1 MALPRESLSR
11 LPGKT
16 DRVLIG
22 RGDARCHEHAP
33 QHSGPKRRDRDP
45 GVNEAAGLER
55 SVTRLRGFVADELHY
70 ATQITIA
77 DNASTDATLE
87 TALRLA
93 DSLDGVGVL
102 HLDAKG
108 RGRALRA
115 AWGRSGAE
123 VLAYM
128 DVDLS
133 TDLRHL
139 RELVEPCLDGDVDIA
154 IGSRLARGA
163 RVSRGVKRELISRS
177 YNAILKGALATG
189 FSDAQCGFK
198 AGRREAIHALLPQI
212 EDQNWFFDTELLFLA
227 ERHGMR
233 IHEIPVHWVEDPD
246 SRVKIIHTALE
257 DLRGIH
263 RLRNSHRRTLHPT
276 TKRPAPRPAP
286 FAESQQPQGPL
297 TAR

>member
-1 MALPRESLSR
+1 MLALMSAHHSTP
-11 LPGKT
+11 
-16 DRVLIG
+16 
-22 RGDARCHEHAP
+22 AP
-33 QHSGPKRRDRDP
+33 SVEIVIP
-45 GVNEAAGLER
+45 VYNEAAGLER
-55 SVTRLRGFVADELHY
+55 SVTRLRGFVADEFHY
-70 ATQITIA
+70 ATRITIA
-77 DNASTDATLE
+77 DNASTDATLK

-115 AWGRSGAE
+115 AWGRSDAE

-139 RELVEPCLDGDVDIA
+139 RELVEPCLDGDVDVA

-177 YNAILKGALATG
+177 YNAILRGALATG

-227 ERHGMR
+227 ELHCMR
-233 IHEIPVHWVEDPD
+233 IHEIPVHWVDDPD
-246 SRVKIIHTALE
+246 SRVKLIRTALE
-257 DLRGIH
+257 DLRGIR
-263 RLRNSHRRTLHPT
+263 RLRDTHRPVLRPVSR
-276 TKRPAPRPAP
+276 RPAR
-286 FAESQQPQGPL
+286 GPL

>member
-177 YNAILKGALATG
+177 YNAILKGALTTDVYKRQVHPLDDRDHLPVGLVLCRLLDPGVDVADDRLDVANHLAL
-189 FSDAQCGFK
+189 SL
-198 AGRREAIHALLPQI
+198 IHI
-212 EDQNWFFDTELLFLA
+212 
-227 ERHGMR
+227 
-233 IHEIPVHWVEDPD
+233 
-246 SRVKIIHTALE
+246 
-257 DLRGIH
+257 
-263 RLRNSHRRTLHPT
+263 
-276 TKRPAPRPAP
+276 
-286 FAESQQPQGPL
+286 
-297 TAR
+297 

>member
-1 MALPRESLSR
+1 MLALMSAHHSTP
-11 LPGKT
+11 
-16 DRVLIG
+16 
-22 RGDARCHEHAP
+22 AP
-33 QHSGPKRRDRDP
+33 SVEIVIP
-45 GVNEAAGLER
+45 VYNEAAGLER
-55 SVTRLRGFVADELHY
+55 SVTRLHGFVADEFHY
-70 ATQITIA
+70 ATRITIA
-77 DNASTDATLE
+77 DNASTDATLK

-115 AWGRSGAE
+115 AWGRSDAE

-163 RVSRGVKRELISRS
+163 RVSRAVKRELISRS
-177 YNAILKGALATG
+177 YNAILRGALATG

-198 AGRREAIHALLPQI
+198 AGRREAIHALLPEI

-227 ERHGMR
+227 ELHGMQ
-233 IHEIPVHWVEDPD
+233 IHEIPVHWVDDPD
-246 SRVKIIHTALE
+246 SRVKLIQTALE
-257 DLRGIH
+257 DLRGIR
-263 RLRNSHRRTLHPT
+263 RLRDTHRPTLRRASR
-276 TKRPAPRPAP
+276 RPARRPAP
-286 FAESQQPQGPL
+286 FAESHQPPGPL

>member
-1 MALPRESLSR
+1 MLAVMSAHDSTP
-11 LPGKT
+11 
-16 DRVLIG
+16 
-22 RGDARCHEHAP
+22 AP
-33 QHSGPKRRDRDP
+33 SVEIVIPVH
-45 GVNEAAGLER
+45 NEARGLER
-55 SVTRLRGFVADELHY
+55 SVTRLRGFVADELRY

-115 AWGRSGAE
+115 AWGRSGAD

-139 RELVEPCLDGDVDIA
+139 PELIKPCLDGDVDIA
-154 IGSRLARGA
+154 IGSRLAPGA
-163 RVSRGVKRELISRS
+163 RVLRGVKREVISRG
-177 YNAILKGALATG
+177 YNALLKAALSTG

-198 AGRREAIHALLPQI
+198 AGRRDAIHALLPEI
-212 EDQNWFFDTELLFLA
+212 ADETWFFDTELLYLA
-227 ERHGMR
+227 EQHGMQ
-233 IHEIPVHWVEDPD
+233 IHEVPVHWVDDPD
-246 SRVKIIHTALE
+246 SRVKLVHTALE
-257 DLRGIH
+257 DLRGIR
-263 RLRNSHRRTLHPT
+263 RLRRAQRRTIHPAT
-276 TKRPAPRPAP
+276 ERLPARPASFAGGRPP
-286 FAESQQPQGPL
+286 SGPL

>member
-1 MALPRESLSR
+1 MLALMSKHHSTP
-11 LPGKT
+11 
-16 DRVLIG
+16 
-22 RGDARCHEHAP
+22 AP
-33 QHSGPKRRDRDP
+33 SVEIVIP
-45 GVNEAAGLER
+45 VYNEAAGLER

-123 VLAYM
+123 VLAYIGG
-128 DVDLS
+128 DLS

-177 YNAILKGALATG
+177 YSAILKGALATG

-212 EDQNWFFDTELLFLA
+212 EDQNWFFDTELLVLA

-276 TKRPAPRPAP
+276 STRPAPRPAP
-286 FAESQQPQGPL
+286 FAESHQPQGPL